1 MGETNV
7 LGSDDSGNAN
17 YLLAQQATL
26 GQAGTLE
33 SLSFYVTQAAGSL
46 VLGIYD
52 ASGPGNGPGT
62 LIAQT
67 AGFTPVVGWNT
78 QNVAPVT
85 LSAGTYWLAYLPSDN
100 NLHFAVDR
108 TSGTNTWYV
117 VSFGPMPATY
127 SITPGTTTCH
137 WSFYAILTVH

>member
-1 MGETNV
+1 MGETSV
-7 LGSDDSGNAN
+7 LGSDDSQNAN

-26 GQAGTLE
+26 GQAGTLQ
-33 SLSFYVTQAAGSL
+33 SLSFYVTQAAGTL
-46 VLGIYD
+46 ILGVYD

-67 AGFTPVVGWNT
+67 AAFTPGVGWNT
-78 QNVAPVT
+78 QSVAPVS

-108 TSGTNTWYV
+108 SSGAACWYTYAY
-117 VSFGPMPATY
+117 GPMPSTFSTAP
-127 SITPGTTTCH
+127 SPVVNVH
-137 WSFYAILTVH
+137 WSFYATLQ